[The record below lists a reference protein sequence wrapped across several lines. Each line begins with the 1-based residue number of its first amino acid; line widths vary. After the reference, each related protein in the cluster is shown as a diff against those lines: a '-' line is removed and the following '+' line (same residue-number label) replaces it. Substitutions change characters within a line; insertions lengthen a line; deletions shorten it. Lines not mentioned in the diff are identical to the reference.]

1 MSLFYFHR
9 RVIISPFS
17 ENNLLT
23 VLQIF
28 VKMSNRFCLTEVKV
42 NMGVLYPVCSFLAP
56 LRWCFRHRLNF
67 PLY

>member
-1 MSLFYFHR
+1 MSLFYFHG

-28 VKMSNRFCLTEVKV
+28 VKMSSRFCLTEVKV
-42 NMGVLYPVCSFLAP
+42 IVGVLYPVCSFLAP
-56 LRWCFRHRLNF
+56 LRWCSRHRLHF